1 VKTIFVGSNGIRAGW
16 RLALFAAIFGV
27 LAVTVHVVTQY
38 VLHIPRPPQT
48 RMLYPILGIAEAVVG
63 CLLIATA
70 FVMSKIEGRRF
81 DAYGLPWSGVFQ
93 SRLWIGLLWGFAA
106 VCLVLLGIFAMHG
119 FTIDGIATS
128 GNDLFVAALIW
139 TPTFFLVALAEE
151 FALRGYGQF
160 TLGSG
165 IGFWPAAAVISLAF
179 AAGHLHNQGETPF
192 GVVQLV
198 LFALVMVVS
207 LRQTGSLWLGI
218 GFHAAWDWGLSFFF
232 GVPDSGTTTWHTFL
246 SSTLSGPAWL
256 TGGTAG
262 PEGSVF
268 STLVY
273 LGTIAILLW
282 RFPRARESRL

>member
-1 VKTIFVGSNGIRAGW
+1 MKWIFVGSNGIRAGW
-16 RLALFAAIFGV
+16 RLALFAAIFV
-27 LAVTVHVVTQY
+27 TLAAAVHAVTQY
-38 VLHIPRPPQT
+38 VLHLPRPPQS
-48 RMLYPILGIAEAVVG
+48 RMLFPIVGVAEAVVG
-63 CLLIATA
+63 CLLIVTA
-70 FVMSKIEGRRF
+70 FAMSKIERRPF
-81 DAYGLPWSGVFQ
+81 DAYGLPLRGVLR

-106 VCLVLLGIFAMHG
+106 VCVVLLGIFALHG
-119 FTIDGIATS
+119 FRIDGIATS
-128 GNDLFVAALIW
+128 GADLLVAALIW

-151 FALRGYGQF
+151 FALRGYGQY

-165 IGFWPAAAVISLAF
+165 IGFWPAAAVISVAF
-179 AAGHLHNQGETPF
+179 AAGHLHNEGETAF
-192 GVVQLV
+192 GVAQLV

-218 GFHAAWDWGLSFFF
+218 GFHAGWDWGLSFFF

-246 SSTLSGPAWL
+246 SSTSSGPAWL

-262 PEGSVF
+262 PEGSIF

-282 RFPRARESRL
+282 RFPKSRDSRL